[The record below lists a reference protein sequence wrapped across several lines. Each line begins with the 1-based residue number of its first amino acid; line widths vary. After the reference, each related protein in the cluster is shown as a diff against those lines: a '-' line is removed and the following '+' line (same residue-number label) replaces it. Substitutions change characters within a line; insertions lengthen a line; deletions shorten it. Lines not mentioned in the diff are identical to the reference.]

1 MINLADLLMIIHL
14 LWAAFMVIG
23 LPLGLLLKSPTL
35 RWVHFWG
42 MAITA
47 FFAAAGMYCPLTV
60 WEETLRWGA
69 DRSFSFEGGF
79 LAHHLS
85 SILYP
90 QIEPWILRSASVF
103 WGVLTLVSMAVRWP
117 GLPFRGHTRKRP

>member
-1 MINLADLLMIIHL
+1 MKPFFADILMIIHL

-42 MAITA
+42 MAATA

-60 WEETLRWGA
+60 WEESLRWEA
-69 DRSFSFEGGF
+69 DRNFSFDGGF
-79 LAHHLS
+79 LAQHLS

-90 QIEPWILRSASVF
+90 KIEPWVLRSASVF
-103 WGVLTLVSMAVRWP
+103 WGALTVLAMVVIKP
-117 GLPFRGHTRKRP
+117 GRRK